1 MVGIC
6 DANNFYISCE
16 RVFNPALNG
25 RPAVVLS
32 NNDRCIIARSNEA
45 KAIGLKMGQPIYQ
58 VRDTLRTYNVAL
70 CSPNF
75 PLYQD
80 MSDRM
85 QAILKRFAPTIV
97 YSIDEAFLDFRGFD
111 PGKLDALGH
120 TISRTVRHSTGLPVS
135 IGIAPTKTL
144 AKIASKLCKK
154 YPKLNGCCL
163 MHKAEDIE
171 KVLKKFHVGDVWGI
185 GPRYEKM
192 LNAAGV
198 NTAYDFTQMPPQ
210 WVRKKMSVV
219 GLRTWKELRGEPCI
233 EIDEIAPDKQH
244 ICTSRS
250 FPSEVSDF
258 DMLHTAVASFTATC
272 AEKLRRQKSVC
283 GELYVFIYTDWHKEQ
298 SQSFER
304 RIVKLVTPTD
314 STLELTAMAAD
325 ALRQIYRSGFGY
337 KKAGVILGDISPR
350 TGVQVSLF
358 DPIDRGKH
366 SRLMSVM
373 DDLNRKQG
381 RGTVGVAAGRHK
393 LLETVH
399 EHLSRQFTTDINDIL
414 KVKAKD

>member
-6 DANNFYISCE
+6 DANNFYVSCE

-154 YPKLNGCCL
+154 YPKLNGC
-163 MHKAEDIE
+163 
-171 KVLKKFHVGDVWGI
+171 
-185 GPRYEKM
+185 
-192 LNAAGV
+192 
-198 NTAYDFTQMPPQ
+198 
-210 WVRKKMSVV
+210 
-219 GLRTWKELRGEPCI
+219 
-233 EIDEIAPDKQH
+233 
-244 ICTSRS
+244 
-250 FPSEVSDF
+250 
-258 DMLHTAVASFTATC
+258 
-272 AEKLRRQKSVC
+272 
-283 GELYVFIYTDWHKEQ
+283 
-298 SQSFER
+298 
-304 RIVKLVTPTD
+304 
-314 STLELTAMAAD
+314 
-325 ALRQIYRSGFGY
+325 
-337 KKAGVILGDISPR
+337 
-350 TGVQVSLF
+350 
-358 DPIDRGKH
+358 
-366 SRLMSVM
+366 
-373 DDLNRKQG
+373 
-381 RGTVGVAAGRHK
+381 
-393 LLETVH
+393 
-399 EHLSRQFTTDINDIL
+399 
-414 KVKAKD
+414 

>member
-6 DANNFYISCE
+6 DANNFYVSCE

-171 KVLKKFHVGDVWGI
+171 KVLKKFPVGDVWGI

-192 LNAAGV
+192 LAA
-198 NTAYDFTQMPPQ
+198 NEIRTAYDFTQMPPQ
-210 WVRKKMSVV
+210 WVRKKNV
-219 GLRTWKELRGEPCI
+219 
-233 EIDEIAPDKQH
+233 
-244 ICTSRS
+244 
-250 FPSEVSDF
+250 
-258 DMLHTAVASFTATC
+258 
-272 AEKLRRQKSVC
+272 
-283 GELYVFIYTDWHKEQ
+283 
-298 SQSFER
+298 
-304 RIVKLVTPTD
+304 
-314 STLELTAMAAD
+314 
-325 ALRQIYRSGFGY
+325 
-337 KKAGVILGDISPR
+337 
-350 TGVQVSLF
+350 
-358 DPIDRGKH
+358 
-366 SRLMSVM
+366 
-373 DDLNRKQG
+373 G
-381 RGTVGVAAGRHK
+381 RGTADVERAARGTLYRD
-393 LLETVH
+393 
-399 EHLSRQFTTDINDIL
+399 RRDRPR
-414 KVKAKD
+414 